1 MSDENK
7 NMQQRIEHEFVNSK
21 DVGES
26 MKRLILEPPVGII
39 RRLISKY
46 IAL

>member
-7 NMQQRIEHEFVNSK
+7 NMQQIIEHEFVNSK

-26 MKRLILEPPVGII
+26 MKRLILEPLKIEHNCCPW
-39 RRLISKY
+39 S
-46 IAL
+46 